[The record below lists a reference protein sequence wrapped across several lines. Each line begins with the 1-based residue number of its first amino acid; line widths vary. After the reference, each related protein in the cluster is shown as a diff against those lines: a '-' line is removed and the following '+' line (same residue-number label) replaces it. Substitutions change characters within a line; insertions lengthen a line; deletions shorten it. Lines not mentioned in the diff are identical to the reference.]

1 MATYDDDSLKLKA
14 AVEFGS
20 DYIYD
25 VRNGTM
31 GRTLYVKAGTK
42 EKARHIRKKI
52 QSPWEGVY
60 VIVLYSS
67 APELTSSTE
76 PLCPLKPV

>member
-31 GRTLYVKAGTK
+31 GRTLYVEAGTK
-42 EKARHIRKKI
+42 ERAQCIRKKI

-60 VIVLYSS
+60 VVVLYYSTTELAS
-67 APELTSSTE
+67 VTAPSYPLE
-76 PLCPLKPV
+76 PV